1 MELKEAI
8 EIIKGFKGVTES
20 LEKQTNNPLAMQ
32 YCKGSIT
39 AIEEC
44 LKVLEEVE

>member
-1 MELKEAI
+1 MELNEAI
-8 EIIKGFKGVTES
+8 KIIEGFKGVTES
-20 LEKQTNNPLAMQ
+20 LKEQSTDPLVRQ

-44 LKVLEEVE
+44 LKVLKEVE

>member
-1 MELKEAI
+1 MELQEAI
-8 EIIKGFKGVTES
+8 KIIEGFKSISES
-20 LEKQTNNPLAMQ
+20 LMEQSTNTLTRQ

-44 LKVLEEVE
+44 LKVLKEVE